1 MFHPVRGYS
10 ITQWEGTMI
19 VLYTAL
25 LLLVGAAHFLFKRRV
40 AALEKK
46 YSKVVKDA
54 DEMLRKSN
62 VKDGNSN
69 RQDPYQSAKR
79 QYQLAMLAEKRDRM
93 ENRFIVWHGRAERLG
108 KLRLRLRAWKGR
120 KLPYTF
126 GVLDVATT
134 LGLIDY
140 LGAGQYVNVRHL
152 ADTVASLFS
161 R

>member
-1 MFHPVRGYS
+1 
-10 ITQWEGTMI
+10 MI
-19 VLYTAL
+19 FLYTAL
-25 LLLVGAAHFLFKRRV
+25 LFLVGVAHFLSKRRV

-54 DEMLRKSN
+54 DDLLRQSN
-62 VKDGNSN
+62 YRDGNSN

-79 QYQLAMLAEKRDRM
+79 QYQLAMLAQKRDRM
-93 ENRFIVWHGRAERLG
+93 ETRYSTWHQRAERLS
-108 KLRLRLRAWKGR
+108 KLRHRLRAWKGR

-126 GVLDVATT
+126 GALDVAGT

-140 LGAGQYVNVRHL
+140 FGAGQYLNARQLVE
-152 ADTVASLFS
+152 TVMSLFS

>member
-1 MFHPVRGYS
+1 
-10 ITQWEGTMI
+10 MI
-19 VLYTAL
+19 FLYTAL
-25 LLLVGAAHFLFKRRV
+25 LLLVGVAFFLTKRRV

-54 DEMLRKSN
+54 DDLLRQSHYR
-62 VKDGNSN
+62 DGNSN

-79 QYQLAMLAEKRDRM
+79 QYQLALLAQKRDQVETRYSA
-93 ENRFIVWHGRAERLG
+93 WHKRAERLG
-108 KLRLRLRAWKGR
+108 KFRHRLRAWKGR

-140 LGAGQYVNVRHL
+140 FGAGHYLNARQLVE
-152 ADTVASLFS
+152 TVTTLFT